1 MFKKLLALILA
12 LLMVSA
18 CLSGCSQSP
27 DNSAEIETL
36 QQQIEDLQVLV
47 NDLNDRINLL
57 EMGSIAQWALTAE
70 PLTQGSG
77 AAITLHAT
85 PTKYQEGQ
93 VAQFR
98 VVLEDALV
106 AELYCDWIDGA
117 YTASVELDA
126 ADGYSYYLVL
136 TDPNGRQEQQDL
148 SSPANP
154 TQPEL
159 VYLYS
164 SLLASCTLEIYEAEI
179 SGGILS
185 LKAGTATVQ
194 MPTLTANGEAATC
207 VNAALVL
214 QLNGTEVQRQSLNV
228 PGEAFDVHSLDV
240 GGITFAIPELAESS
254 QLDLLMEV
262 TLSDGQ
268 MLTQFGCSWYYADGE
283 LIQAVG

>member
-27 DNSAEIETL
+27 DNSAEIEAL
-36 QQQIEDLQVLV
+36 EQQIEDLQVLV

-77 AAITLHAT
+77 AAVTLYAT

-93 VAQFR
+93 LAQFR

-106 AELYCDWIDGA
+106 AEMYCDWIDGA

-164 SLLASCTLEIYEAEI
+164 SLLASCSLEIYEAAI
-179 SGGILS
+179 SDGVLS
-185 LKAGTATVQ
+185 LSAGTATIQ
-194 MPTLTANGEAATC
+194 MPTLTADG
-207 VNAALVL
+207 NAAQCTGISLVL
-214 QLNGTEVQRQSLNV
+214 QLNGVELQRHDLTAPEDAPAVLSM
-228 PGEAFDVHSLDV
+228 DVS
-240 GGITFAIPELAESS
+240 GITFSIPALEENT